1 MFCNRTILHQD
12 YSLQTIYQ
20 NNVDDDVNS
29 GSSDGGGGE
38 MNVFARLCLIVLLI
52 GGGNYLGMVVVGG

>member
-29 GSSDGGGGE
+29 GSSDGGGE